1 MWSSDY
7 PHSETTFPNSHSVI
21 ARDFA
26 GIPDAEVQ
34 MIVGGHARRLYQ
46 VE

>member
-7 PHSETTFPNSHSVI
+7 PHSETSFPHSHDII

-26 GIPDAEVQ
+26 GIPDADINE
-34 MIVGGHARRLYQ
+34 IVCERARR
-46 VE
+46 VFSID